1 MATRSDDTKGVRA
14 CVLLSDTSV
23 SEEDVSQKKTKK
35 LKGKKKKGASVTSSG
50 DAIISF
56 APVRTPPAAFVRKAV
71 AKATNPGRKSKIA
84 EVRCVMITYFITAL
98 STCCFLLQSLPS
110 TPKSDDVNDKRRVSF
125 GLDRNTAQSTKG
137 RLSVVT
143 SHFYPSLVLCQQP
156 SNSFYFFL
164 FVMLRFIYFTL

>member
-1 MATRSDDTKGVRA
+1 MKDWSKKQAVDGLKNDADAQEVDATSKVKKSKGNKKEGKMATRSDDTKGVRA

-71 AKATNPGRKSKIA
+71 AKVP
-84 EVRCVMITYFITAL
+84 
-98 STCCFLLQSLPS
+98 Q
-110 TPKSDDVNDKRRVSF
+110 
-125 GLDRNTAQSTKG
+125 
-137 RLSVVT
+137 RLK
-143 SHFYPSLVLCQQP
+143 HQIPAA
-156 SNSFYFFL
+156 
-164 FVMLRFIYFTL
+164 R